1 MFKQLTPLSGIFAF
15 TPAMAHA
22 YIGPG
27 MGLGVVASILGL
39 VAVFF
44 MVLVAMIW
52 FPLKRKLRQRREA
65 RTASLPDAS

>member
-1 MFKQLTPLSGIFAF
+1 MLKQLTLLTGIFAF
-15 TPAMAHA
+15 SPALAHA

-44 MVLVAMIW
+44 MVLVALVW

-65 RTASLPDAS
+65 RANRLPDAS